1 MEADE
6 KFFVN
11 FSDCNELLAI
21 VRLNELVEKEGRLGG
36 KEGGEGESLRKIG
49 ARDRF
54 EPWSWSCVWFVYLFR
69 SRDRI
74 DSFDLVERIPNIIV
88 KCRFS
93 ILFVVLTMV
102 YSLFVAREES

>member
-49 ARDRF
+49 ARTIDLNRGVGRAFGLFIYFAVETELIHSISKEFQILSLSVDFRF
-54 EPWSWSCVWFVYLFR
+54 FL
-69 SRDRI
+69 
-74 DSFDLVERIPNIIV
+74 SF
-88 KCRFS
+88 
-93 ILFVVLTMV
+93 
-102 YSLFVAREES
+102 

>member
-49 ARDRF
+49 ARTVIDLNRGVGRAF
-54 EPWSWSCVWFVYLFR
+54 GLF
-69 SRDRI
+69 I
-74 DSFDLVERIPNIIV
+74 YFAVETELIH
-88 KCRFS
+88 S
-93 ILFVVLTMV
+93 ILSKEFQIL
-102 YSLFVAREES
+102 SLSVDFRFFLSF